1 MDKSSRKIPFKLVAG
16 SFAMTAAGLMAGCG
30 QPAPT
35 PANYFEVRMEADA
48 PNAEQCNEAVAIR
61 FEPVQIDAQQ
71 AGSPYDTRTY
81 TDQPV
86 ITGKP
91 VKDGPDELEC
101 WFNYRSRDLA
111 PGTWRIVG
119 EFSSGPQS
127 CEREVRPGKPNRVRI
142 DQEDGCVEFDAPLP
156 ATPKTG

>member
-1 MDKSSRKIPFKLVAG
+1 
-16 SFAMTAAGLMAGCG
+16 
-30 QPAPT
+30 
-35 PANYFEVRMEADA
+35 MEADA
-48 PNAEQCNEAVAIR
+48 PNVEQCNEAVAIR
-61 FEPVQIDAQQ
+61 FEPVNIDAQK

-91 VKDGPDELEC
+91 VKEGPDNLEC
-101 WFNYRSRDLA
+101 WFTYRSRDLA

-127 CEREVRPGKPNRVRI
+127 CVREARPGQPNRVRI
-142 DQEDGCVEFDAPLP
+142 DQEDGCVEFDAAGSPP
-156 ATPKTG
+156 SPSN